1 MSAPGVVLGAG
12 REPPGTP
19 GPRYETVPTTP
30 GDSPAAR
37 SIDSTIY
44 VVVVLP
50 LVPVTADSS
59 RFAAARKRLRAMT
72 PSARRALGTTTTG
85 PANDSSAGGSPSI
98 TSAAAP
104 CATAFARKRRPS
116 TDVP

>member
-12 REPPGTP
+12 RAPPGTP

-30 GDSPAAR
+30 GDRRAAR

-50 LVPVTADSS
+50 LVPVTAESS

-72 PSARRALGTTTTG
+72 PSARRAFGTIATA
-85 PANDSSAGGSPSI
+85 PANARSPGGAPSI

-104 CATAFARKRRPS
+104 C
-116 TDVP
+116 